1 MRLRSL
7 FKEINAEGSTADTI
21 YRVLQHGI
29 VHGTLVPGERLRSEA
44 LAAELRVSRTPV
56 REALRKLEAEGLA
69 AHAGSGLIVR
79 IFTEQDLTELFYVR
93 EALEG
98 MAARLAAENATPS
111 EIEEIR
117 ELLEDMETVRR
128 RRDVD
133 AFRRLTG
140 EFHHLIGRAA
150 HNSRLSQILKS
161 LLDHVRQVQTSTLY
175 VEGRPAEALKEHRG
189 VLAAIVARD
198 GERAEILAREHRRKT
213 LELRKA
219 MLREQLRMSRS
230 GGPRSGERGQQ

>member
-1 MRLRSL
+1 MRLRAL
-7 FKEINAEGSTADTI
+7 FKEVDADGSTTDTI
-21 YRVLQHGI
+21 YRVLRHGI
-29 VHGTLVPGERLRSEA
+29 VHGNLAPGERLRSDA

-56 REALRKLEAEGLA
+56 REALRKLEAEGLV

-79 IFTEQDLTELFYVR
+79 TFSEQDLTELFYVR

-117 ELLEDMETVRR
+117 ELLEDMESVRR
-128 RRDVD
+128 SKDVD

-140 EFHHLIGRAA
+140 EFHQLIGRAS
-150 HNSRLSQILKS
+150 HNGRLSDALKS
-161 LLDHVRQVQTSTLY
+161 LLDHVRQVQTSTLH
-175 VEGRPAEALKEHRG
+175 VAGRPAEALKEHRG

-198 GERAEILAREHRRKT
+198 GERAEKLAREHRRKT

-219 MLREQLRMSRS
+219 MLREQLRTSRS
-230 GGPRSGERGQQ
+230 GGAHSGA